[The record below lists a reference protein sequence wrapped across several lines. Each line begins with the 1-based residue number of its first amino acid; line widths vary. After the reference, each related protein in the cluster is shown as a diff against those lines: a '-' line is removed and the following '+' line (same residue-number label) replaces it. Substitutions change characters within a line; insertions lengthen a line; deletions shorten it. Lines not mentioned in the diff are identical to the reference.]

1 MLLPSMGL
9 TCGTFCSKEATLTSG
24 TRTTVPESVAGSSAW
39 MSFVTATIDAYSV
52 PCAPETSAR
61 TGPGFVP
68 RTTATAMDVPGSTP
82 AGTSIVPK
90 TFFPATAVA
99 VPTEKTF
106 ACGVAAKPCT
116 ASAIPKAAQG
126 THLFIGADSRFSQGY
141 RKGPGVAG
149 AFESTVREAL
159 WSGLHAAGYGVGPLP
174 LV

>member
-1 MLLPSMGL
+1 
-9 TCGTFCSKEATLTSG
+9 
-24 TRTTVPESVAGSSAW
+24 

-149 AFESTVREAL
+149 AFEERGFGKRYGAVFTQPETAL
-159 WSGLHAAGYGVGPLP
+159 DHSHW
-174 LV
+174 